1 MKYKGI
7 EIGTPTVDQIQECIN
22 SFGFRISAQKLYD
35 IHARHNWNIRFYK
48 PQLTLEDLV
57 YKSRRKKSVQIHD
70 KSKRKYLRRCK
81 TEKQK
86 EYNKLLQ
93 QKEWKDFRKLVFKE
107 RGRKCEKCG
116 RESNLQIHHT
126 QYRKGWLPWEYPMSM
141 IKVLCRG
148 CHASVHHIKT
158 H

>member
-7 EIGTPTVDQIQECIN
+7 EIGIPTVEQIEECVK
-22 SFGFRISAQKLYD
+22 SYGFKISAQKLYT

-48 PQLTLEDLV
+48 PQLTLEELV
-57 YKSRRKKSVQIHD
+57 YRCRRKKSVQGGGV
-70 KSKRKYLRRCK
+70 SNKYIRRCK
-81 TEKQK
+81 NEKQRQ
-86 EYNKLLQ
+86 YAILLQ
-93 QKEWKDFRKLVFKE
+93 RKEWKDFRKLVFKE

-116 RESNLQIHHT
+116 KESNLQIHHT

>member
-7 EIGTPTVDQIQECIN
+7 EIGIPTVEQIEECVK
-22 SFGFRISAQKLYD
+22 SYGFKISAQKLYA

-48 PQLTLEDLV
+48 PQLTLEELV
-57 YKSRRKKSVQIHD
+57 YRCRRKKSVQGGGV
-70 KSKRKYLRRCK
+70 SNKYIRRCK
-81 TEKQK
+81 NEKQRQ
-86 EYNKLLQ
+86 YAILLQ
-93 QKEWKDFRKLVFKE
+93 RKEWKDFRKLVFKE

-116 RESNLQIHHT
+116 KESNLQIHHT

-148 CHASVHHIKT
+148 CDASVHHIKT